1 MKLNDLIK
9 NITVKEIIGS
19 TDVEIENLYFDS
31 NSVTK
36 NSLYFCLNGTKTDG
50 HQYSLQAE
58 KHGAVAVVCERRLNV
73 NVTQIIVESS
83 REAMSIIAGEF
94 YGRADKSLKIIGVT
108 GTNGKTT
115 TTHLIYQIL
124 KNAGKNCA
132 LIGTLGTFYSE
143 KFIQPTLTTP
153 DPIELNKQ
161 LRDML
166 CVGVEFVVMEVS
178 AHALYFDKVKGID
191 FTAVIFTNFTQDHLD
206 FFGSMAE
213 YKKAKLKLFRE
224 YNFKYSIVNSD
235 DPVGIEI
242 YNEIAGSISYGID
255 NPADVFAIR
264 VKEFK
269 NGTEFII
276 NLFDEISTVK
286 IPLIGRFNAYNAMS
300 ALTASALLG
309 IDANLAVDCINKAN
323 CVSGRLE
330 KVHDGEFSVFVDYA
344 HTPDGL
350 QKSLT
355 ALRKICNGRLICVFG
370 CGGNRD
376 KLKRSEMGKISGKL
390 ADFTIITSDNPR
402 YEEPM
407 EIISDIE
414 KGILKVS
421 KKYLLIQDRTD
432 AIEYALKF
440 AKEKDVVLI
449 AGKGCENYQEILGIK
464 CLYNDKDTVEELLR
478 SNKT

>member
-1 MKLNDLIK
+1 MKLSDLLK
-9 NITVKEIIGS
+9 NIKVAKIIGT
-19 TDVEIENLYFDS
+19 TDVEIENLCLES
-31 NSVTK
+31 NLVT
-36 NSLYFCLNGTKTDG
+36 NGSLYFCINGTKTDG
-50 HQYSLQAE
+50 HQFSLQAE
-58 KHGAVAVVCERRLNV
+58 KNGAIAVICEREV
-73 NVTQIIVESS
+73 DVKITQIIVENS
-83 REAMSIIAGEF
+83 REAMSVIAGEF

-132 LIGTLGTFYSE
+132 LIGTIGTFYAD

-161 LRDML
+161 FSDML
-166 CVGVEFVVMEVS
+166 SAGVEFVVMEVS
-178 AHALYFDKVKGID
+178 AHALYFDKLKGID

-206 FFGSMAE
+206 FFGSMTE
-213 YKKAKLKLFRE
+213 YKKAKLKLFKE
-224 YNFKYSIVNSD
+224 YNFKYAITNSD

-242 YNEIAGSISYGID
+242 LNEVNGCISYGID

-264 VKEFK
+264 IKEFK

-276 NLFDEISTVK
+276 NLFDEINTVK

-300 ALTASALLG
+300 ALTVCALLG
-309 IDANLAVDCINKAN
+309 VDANLAVDCINKAN
-323 CVSGRLE
+323 SVSGRLE
-330 KVHDGEFSVFVDYA
+330 RVFDGDFSIFVDYA

-350 QKSLT
+350 KKSLT

-376 KLKRSEMGKISGKL
+376 KLKRSKMGKISGEL

-402 YEEPM
+402 FEEPM
-407 EIISDIE
+407 EIISEIE
-414 KGILKVS
+414 KGVLSVS
-421 KKYLLIQDRTD
+421 KKYLLIQDRTE
-432 AIEYALKF
+432 AIEYAINF
-440 AKEKDVVLI
+440 AKDKDVILI

-464 CLYNDKDTVEELLR
+464 CLYNDKDTVEELIR
-478 SNKT
+478 RNKF